1 MIGVKNQYPDV
12 KNVRLIWHFLKFDKD
27 LDSTRT
33 DEELEQLKLDTIQ
46 LIKQIEEDERFEAHP
61 GFLCGWCEYHSCCP
75 QWSHLHLIQEKPAN
89 EYLQDPGVLLV
100 NRYAEIKSAQKL
112 ANLQWDAEL
121 EKLEEALVSFAEKEH
136 VEVVFGT
143 KNKVRI
149 TDTERY
155 VFPSKSSSERGQ
167 LETVLRNCGKLQEVS
182 QLDTAALGK
191 VLQEKQWDQETLE
204 AIRHYIDVERKKRLH
219 LSQRK
224 EQ

>member
-1 MIGVKNQYPDV
+1 
-12 KNVRLIWHFLKFDKD
+12 
-27 LDSTRT
+27 
-33 DEELEQLKLDTIQ
+33 
-46 LIKQIEEDERFEAHP
+46 
-61 GFLCGWCEYHSCCP
+61 HSCCP
-75 QWSHLHLIQEKPAN
+75 QWSHLHLIQEKPAD
-89 EYLQDPGVLLV
+89 EYLKDSGVLLV

-121 EKLEEALVSFAEKEH
+121 EKLEAALVSFAKKEH

-149 TDTERY
+149 TETERY
-155 VFPSKSSSERGQ
+155 VFPSKSSTERGQ
-167 LETVLRNCGKLQEVS
+167 LETVLRNYGKLQEVS

-191 VLQEKQWDQETLE
+191 ALQEKQWNQEILE
-204 AIRHYIDVERKKRLH
+204 AVHHYTDVERKKRLH